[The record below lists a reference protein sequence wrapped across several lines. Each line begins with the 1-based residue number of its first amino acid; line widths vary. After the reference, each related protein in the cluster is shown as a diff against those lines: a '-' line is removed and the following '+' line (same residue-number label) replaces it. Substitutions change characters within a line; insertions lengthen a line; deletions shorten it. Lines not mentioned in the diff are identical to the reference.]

1 MVRRRWRDVAG
12 RLSANRATRPC
23 REFGEDQERLILCGA
38 QQDKGGQTLIS
49 RRDFNG
55 RLLSLA
61 ASAVIGE
68 SWTLPSG
75 EFEPLPPDL
84 PLPTLTTATAAW
96 IREARVLQPWGKTQY
111 LAFANVG
118 DRAERLKERFGF
130 NVLMAMP
137 TPAHN
142 AITPAEYHL
151 TEDQFREA
159 IGAFRRASYKLMLYS
174 SIMHC
179 GHAPQWQFGSIE
191 AEYPDWSELDANGNA
206 VTEYGHAWI
215 CPNSPG
221 LDYTLHYTEELVKTY
236 HPDAIMLDDNGYYHT
251 KEGEW
256 ACYCR
261 YCQAG
266 FRHYVQRRCGASW
279 LESQLGLKPD
289 DIKIPTEKGPLYA
302 LWLRFR
308 NRTWAHANEVFR
320 EGLRR
325 LDPSIVF
332 FANTLFDYN
341 QAEQSSDLEY
351 DHEDVVFSESHYS
364 DSWYM
369 SEKMLYGQAIA
380 AGERPLWNYVAT
392 FDDSEF
398 SRLRPPDVALP
409 MVAASLAHGGLP
421 WIVYYG
427 FHQAANESTLQGMAT
442 MLSWYAAHPEFF
454 TGEVWAP
461 VVALVSPNSRN
472 VLNQPLFPSNA
483 SFLLQRGVP
492 LAMLR
497 DEHLSSRT
505 LTSARLVTAEN
516 CGVMG
521 EAAAS
526 ALAAWVKAGGKLI
539 AHSDVG
545 AYDGTGRRR
554 PRSLL
559 WESLG
564 FQQAPEGTAKAGLGQ
579 VIVVKPDQVGPVALG
594 HSGTLTF
601 GLPTAQLEVV
611 TYQQQ
616 HRVLLHVLRHK
627 VFSGPVEIVT
637 PEGLDV
643 AGRVA
648 RWHQPGQSNFATLPL
663 KNEGHRLKVTL
674 PNVPPYTVIELGD

>member
-1 MVRRRWRDVAG
+1 M
-12 RLSANRATRPC
+12 
-23 REFGEDQERLILCGA
+23 
-38 QQDKGGQTLIS
+38 IS

-55 RLLSLA
+55 RLLTLTA
-61 ASAVIGE
+61 AAVLVENRIL
-68 SWTLPSG
+68 SSDVPQSK
-75 EFEPLPPDL
+75 FEPVPPDL
-84 PLPTLTTATAAW
+84 PLPSASTAIAGW

-137 TPAHN
+137 VPAHN

-151 TEDQFREA
+151 TEEQFREA
-159 IGAFRRASYKLMLYS
+159 IRAFRRAGYKLMLYS

-191 AEYPDWSELDANGNA
+191 AQHPDWAEIDSDGNA

-221 LDYTLHYTEELVKTY
+221 LEYTLHYTEDLVKTY

-251 KEGEW
+251 REGGW

-261 YCQAG
+261 YCQKG
-266 FRHYVQRRCGASW
+266 FREYVVSRCGERW
-279 LESQLGLKPD
+279 LETQFSLKPD
-289 DIKIPTEKGPLYA
+289 DIKIPVHKGPLYA

-308 NRTWAHANEVFR
+308 NRTWAHADEVFR
-320 EGLRR
+320 KALRE

-341 QAEQSSDLEY
+341 QSEQSSDLQY

-380 AGERPLWNYVAT
+380 AGARPLWNYVAT
-392 FDDSEF
+392 FDDSEY
-398 SRLRPPDVALP
+398 SRLRPPDIALP
-409 MVAASLAHGGLP
+409 MVAASLAHRGLP
-421 WIVYYG
+421 WVVYYG
-427 FHQAANESTLQGMAT
+427 FHQAANESTLQGMSD
-442 MLSWYAAHPEFF
+442 MLMWYAAHLEFF
-454 TGEVWAP
+454 TGEVWTP
-461 VVALVSPNSRN
+461 VVALVSPHSRN
-472 VLNQPLFPSNA
+472 VLDQPLFPSNA

-497 DEHLSSRT
+497 EEHISSRA
-505 LTSARLVTAEN
+505 LASARVITVET
-516 CGVMG
+516 CGVMPL
-521 EAAAS
+521 EAAG

-539 AHSDVG
+539 AQGDVG

-559 WESLG
+559 WERLG
-564 FQQAPEGTAKAGLGQ
+564 FDHIPKGEAKVGRGQ
-579 VIVVKPDQVGPVALG
+579 VFVVKPEEIGPVALS
-594 HSGTLTF
+594 HSEPLTF
-601 GLPTAQLEVV
+601 HLPATKVEVV
-611 TYQQQ
+611 VYRQQK
-616 HRVLLHVLRHK
+616 RTLLHVLRHE
-627 VFSGPVEIVT
+627 VFHGSVEIAT
-637 PEGLDV
+637 PAALNAT
-643 AGRVA
+643 AGNA
-648 RWHQPGQSNFATLPL
+648 RWFQPGRNDSVSLQLKQNGRCLHISLPEL
-663 KNEGHRLKVTL
+663 
-674 PNVPPYTVIELGD
+674 PPYGVVALGD